1 MEERAMTD
9 FKKKPM
15 QLWGIF
21 PSIQIPIEI
30 SLYGHCDGECFY
42 CFARLNRLARKTPP
56 HPQNPTREILARLS
70 REMSRKHSLF
80 GYFLRNGY
88 PIAFSS
94 TCDPFMR
101 GEKTERAS
109 LAFLR
114 WASEANQPLWIQTK
128 GGILAEPEEWDRYEP
143 FIRPRKD
150 VVYLTITT
158 LDDALAEKAEP
169 GSPLPS
175 ERLILA
181 EKLTAKGVP
190 VIVGCNPSIKEW
202 ISDKAAY
209 CEALANAGARGIFH
223 QYLTFTQQQAS
234 LVPES
239 WAEYREIARQGDSL
253 PANFQD
259 LKDWY
264 LTARQYGLMF
274 YPGFDTDAAMGYLT
288 PFSTCIEASDFGP
301 KARLFTATIDFMRMV
316 QRVSHGG
323 PAFTGDL
330 QYRKGKKIVVQWRD
344 IEAFFKKNGLDN
356 PLLET
361 KDFWRAFDI
370 RQEADKRR
378 WTNTLGQRARLYD
391 ILRYYWNNPHENA
404 QVCWDNTLLQILKN
418 FEEDKWIADEDGNV
432 IGVYNPDIRMLP
444 EPPEAYDVERFDS
457 EVSSGEIVYL

>member
-1 MEERAMTD
+1 
-9 FKKKPM
+9 M

-30 SLYGHCDGECFY
+30 SIYGHCDGECFY
-42 CFARLNRLARKTPP
+42 CFARLNRLARKQPP
-56 HPQNPTREILARLS
+56 NLQNPTDRLLKKLS
-70 REMSRKHSLF
+70 RAMQQEYSLW

-109 LAFLR
+109 LSFLR

-175 ERLILA
+175 ERLILL

-190 VIVGCNPSIKEW
+190 VIVGCNPCVEGW
-202 ISDKAAY
+202 IPDKAAY

-223 QYLTFTQQQAS
+223 QYLKFTKRQAS
-234 LVPES
+234 LVSQP
-239 WAEYREIARQGDSL
+239 WAAYREIGQQDRPLS
-253 PANFQD
+253 ANFQD
-259 LKDWY
+259 LKEWY
-264 LTARQYGLMF
+264 LTAQRHGLMF
-274 YPGFDTDAAMGYLT
+274 YPDFYTDTAMGYLT
-288 PFSTCIEASDFGP
+288 PFTLGVEEADFGP
-301 KARLFTATIDFMRMV
+301 KARLFTATNDFMRMV
-316 QRVSHGG
+316 QHVSHDG

-330 QYRKGKKIVVQWRD
+330 QYREGKKVVVQWKN
-344 IEAFFKKNGLDN
+344 IEAFFQKNGLDN
-356 PLLET
+356 PLLDT
-361 KDFWRAFDI
+361 KDFWRAFD
-370 RQEADKRR
+370 RQENADKHR
-378 WTNTLGQRARLYD
+378 WTNALGQRARLYD

-404 QVCWDNTLLQILKN
+404 QMCWDNPLLQILKDPEN
-418 FEEDKWIADEDGNV
+418 NHWIQDEDENV
-432 IGVYNPDIRMLP
+432 IGVYNPGIRMLP
-444 EPPEAYDVERFDS
+444 EPPEFYDVRHFDA
-457 EVSSGEIVYL
+457 EVSSGKVLYLKDCP